1 MNMSIYLFVGI
12 MLLLA
17 IEPFLC
23 EIEEVLEWIIF
34 HPIKTV
40 RNIKAYVKGA

>member
-1 MNMSIYLFVGI
+1 MNLSIYLFVLI

-23 EIEEVLEWIIF
+23 ELEEVLEWIIC

-40 RNIKAYVKGA
+40 KNIKAYVKGA